1 MASAGGL
8 RHRRPA
14 KGGGAAAEG
23 GSGGAE
29 EAEGALDAPSTAQ
42 PPMTVMGWGA
52 GDVPESE
59 GDAQAVQQPAEG
71 GEGWL
76 CDLVLGV
83 LGALFTA
90 WAVAYL
96 YWHATQLIAAEDD
109 PEVLGQGEPWY
120 FSWFT
125 SIHQQAAEQEVQDTL
140 YRMGYRE
147 K

>member
-1 MASAGGL
+1 MASTNGL
-8 RHRRPA
+8 RHRPA
-14 KGGGAAAEG
+14 KGREAVAEG
-23 GSGGAE
+23 GSGGAN
-29 EAEGALDAPSTAQ
+29 EAERTPVPATPQ
-42 PPMTVMGWGA
+42 PPMTVMGWGT

-59 GDAQAVQQPAEG
+59 GDGDAGAVPQPAEG

-76 CDLVLGV
+76 CDMVMGV

-96 YWHATQLIAAEDD
+96 YWHAAQLIAAEDD

-125 SIHQQAAEQEVQDTL
+125 SIHQQAAEQEVHDTL